1 MKHIAQIRS
10 IRLFVFILVVLPVCA
25 ALRSSASQDPKP
37 KDDRGV
43 GVRPTKA
50 SATPT
55 QTKTGAGKPE
65 ILLQAGITSPQS
77 QISFSPDGRLLASA
91 GMIGNAIN
99 LWEVASGR
107 LLRQLDSGIPSMG
120 ASSLTRPFKFSTDG
134 RTIIAMADGKVRRW
148 EVETGRELDS
158 TNIPTAKDFFSA
170 ILSEDGRILAASKLD
185 SSAVRLWDTTTGRE
199 LPEVKFDNEDRITQN
214 GVALSPNGSLLAVLA
229 QTIKVSRKGAA
240 ETTLQI
246 FLFDVASG
254 RKSDTLKVSSGPT
267 QYGVGPGAYSSLGFS
282 GDGAWLAMRDP
293 ASMKIWDV
301 AAKRELKSFASPKMF
316 DNQFDPSSHVAMFG
330 GKFLFSPDRRLLSVV
345 SEGSKINLLDASST
359 TTLQTLAGHKDAI
372 ISVSFSADSKL
383 LASSG
388 ADNRIKLWDTA
399 TGREVKELSGAA
411 MPVSDLAFS
420 PDGKSLSLAA
430 DQAVSSWELIT
441 GGVRRSVSLPDD
453 YAQHRQTGM
462 QYRGSS
468 LSRDGRFVIAGSSSQ
483 PLAKVWEV
491 ATGRELPSV
500 SLTQGKQ
507 LGNAV
512 FSPDGSVVALVE
524 RDKQKGPRGSQPPS
538 TQSRENKPTPA
549 PPTGVPT
556 QPIAMPD
563 MTKIMEQMRKDPK
576 KMQEQMKKIEEAM
589 RKGDMSA
596 GISMLETM
604 GVTMPGIPS
613 MANKSSN
620 NLRLLDVATGRQLQS
635 IPLPSGLLGTSLT
648 GNSAMSSST
657 LSFSP
662 DGRVVASTS
671 GLSSPITLRDV
682 QTGQEL
688 RTLKPAGLL
697 TLSPNSLAWSADGRR
712 LASANFGFKRD
723 LSAPNAADT
732 FSFEDLTFSIKVWD
746 TQTGAELN
754 SLAGHTSFVNGLA
767 FSRDGRML
775 ASGGLDSAIKLW
787 ELPSGRQ
794 LRTLTGHTGSIVA
807 LDFSPDGRLVVSGS
821 DDGSARLWNTQTGA
835 LLATLVSLNKGDDW
849 LVVTPDGL
857 FDGSPGGWNQILW
870 RFSANTFDVSPV
882 EIFFNE
888 YYYPGLLPDI
898 VAGKKL
904 ATVADISQKDRRQP
918 KLRLETDG
926 QSASV
931 STRSLKVKINITE
944 APAGA
949 QDVRLFR
956 NGSLVKV
963 WRGDVLKG
971 QAGATL
977 ETTISVVAG
986 QNQLTAYAF
995 NRDNV
1000 KSTDATLAINGA
1012 DSLKRPATLHLLAV
1026 GVNQY
1031 ANSGYDLKYAAA
1043 DARAFTEEVE
1053 RQQRKVGGYGQIEV
1067 TTLVDREA
1075 TKGNLLYALKRLAGS
1090 ADTKPPGAPASL
1102 EKIKAAEPEDGVVV
1116 FYAGH
1121 GTAQDQRFY
1130 LIPHDLGYAGA
1141 RTELD
1146 ETGLKTILAHSVSD
1160 LELEQACEGIDA
1172 GHLLMVID
1180 ACNSGQA
1187 LEAEEKR
1194 RGPMNSKGLAQL
1206 AYEKGMYI
1214 LTAAQSYQAAM
1225 EAEQLGHGYLT
1236 YALVEEGLKSAA
1248 ADSVPKD
1255 GQVVLREW
1263 LDYATDRVPRMQEAK
1278 MKEGRGLA
1286 HKVAFVEGDEKVE
1299 DVDRRSVQR
1308 PRVFYRREPES
1319 QPMVVAKP

>member
-1 MKHIAQIRS
+1 MIHLARS
-10 IRLFVFILVVLPVCA
+10 RFLSLLMLGLLVIPSVA
-25 ALRSSASQDPKP
+25 ALTLSASQESKP
-37 KDDRGV
+37 KDDRGL
-43 GVRPTKA
+43 GVRPNPA
-50 SATPT
+50 NATPN
-55 QTKTGAGKPE
+55 QTKTSAGKPE
-65 ILLQAGITSPQS
+65 ILLQAGITSPQN
-77 QISFSPDGRLLASA
+77 QISFSPDGRLLASM
-91 GMIGNAIN
+91 GMIGNAIK

-120 ASSLTRPFKFSTDG
+120 TNSLTRPFKFSVDG
-134 RTIIAMADGKVRRW
+134 RTLIAMADGKVRRW
-148 EVETGRELDS
+148 EVETGRELGS

-170 ILSEDGRILAASKLD
+170 LLSEDGRILAATNMNR
-185 SSAVRLWDTTTGRE
+185 SAVRLWDTTAGRE
-199 LPEVKFDNEDRITQN
+199 LQAVTLEKEDSLAGENAI
-214 GVALSPNGSLLAVLA
+214 ALSPNGSLLAVLSE
-229 QTIKVSRKGAA
+229 TVKVSRKGAA
-240 ETTLQI
+240 DTTLQI
-246 FLFDVASG
+246 ALWETASG
-254 RKSDTLKVSSGPT
+254 RKAQTLKVSSRPT
-267 QYGVGPGAYSSLGFS
+267 QFGVGAGASPSLAFSS
-282 GDGAWLAMRDP
+282 DGAWLAIRDE

-301 AAKRELKSFASPKMF
+301 AAGRELKSFAAPKMLA
-316 DNQFDPSSHVAMFG
+316 NQSDSSMIMFA

-345 SEGSKINLLDASST
+345 SESNKINLLDASSG
-359 TTLQTLAGHKDAI
+359 TTLHTLAGHNGAI

-383 LASSG
+383 IASSG
-388 ADNRIKLWDTA
+388 TDNQIKLWDA
-399 TGREVKELSGAA
+399 QTGREVRTLSGSA

-420 PDGKSLSLAA
+420 PDGKSLSLAGH
-430 DQAVSSWELIT
+430 QAVSSWELIT
-441 GGVRRSVSLPDD
+441 GGVRRAVALPDD
-453 YAQHRQTGM
+453 YAQHRQTGI
-462 QYRGSS
+462 QERGCQ
-468 LSRDGRFVIAGSSSQ
+468 LSRDGKLVIAGSSSQ

-491 ATGRELPSV
+491 ATGRELPNV

-507 LGNAV
+507 LGNAA
-512 FSPDGSVVALVE
+512 FNRDGSVVALVE
-524 RDKQKGPRGSQPPS
+524 RDIQKPGAPGSQASQQPS
-538 TQSRENKPTPA
+538 PQAPA
-549 PPTGVPT
+549 NMPA
-556 QPIAMPD
+556 QPIVMPD
-563 MTKIMEQMRKDPK
+563 MSKIMEQMQKDPK
-576 KMQEQMKKIEEAM
+576 KMQEQMKKVEEAM
-589 RKGDMSA
+589 KKGDMSA
-596 GISMLETM
+596 SMSVLESL
-604 GVTMPGIPS
+604 GVTAPITKA
-613 MANKSSN
+613 ANMSST
-620 NLRLLDVATGRQLQS
+620 NLRLLDVATGRQLQA
-635 IPLPSGLLGTSLT
+635 IPLAPGLL
-648 GNSAMSSST
+648 NQMMSRVSGSI

-662 DGRVVASTS
+662 DGRIVASAS
-671 GLSSPITLRDV
+671 GFDSPITLREV
-682 QTGQEL
+682 STGQEL
-688 RTLKPAGLL
+688 RTLKT
-697 TLSPNSLAWSADGRR
+697 TLSMMVYSLAWSADGRR
-712 LASANFGFKRD
+712 LASAHSGFKRNF
-723 LSAPNAADT
+723 AAANAADT
-732 FSFEDLTFSIKVWD
+732 FSFDDLTFSIKVWD
-746 TQTGAELN
+746 TQTGSELN
-754 SLAGHTSFVNGLA
+754 SLGGHNNIVNGLA
-767 FSRDGRML
+767 FSPDGRML
-775 ASGGLDSAIKLW
+775 ASGGFDSTIKLW
-787 ELPSGRQ
+787 ELPSGRE
-794 LRTLTGHTGSIVA
+794 LRTLTGHSGSIVA
-807 LDFSPDGRLVVSGS
+807 LDFSGDGRFVVSGS

-835 LLATLVSLNKGDDW
+835 LVATLVSLNKGDDW

-898 VAGKKL
+898 LAGKKL

-918 KLRLETDG
+918 KLSLETDG

-931 STRSLKVKINITE
+931 STRTLKVKIKVTE

-971 QAGATL
+971 QPGATL

-1000 KSTDATLAINGA
+1000 KSPDATLAVNGA
-1012 DSLKRPATLHLLAV
+1012 DSLKRAATLHLLAI

-1031 ANSGYDLKYAAA
+1031 ANSAYDLKYAAA

-1053 RQQRKVGGYGQIEV
+1053 RQQRKMGGYGQIEI
-1067 TTLVDREA
+1067 TTLLDREA

-1090 ADTKPPGAPASL
+1090 PDTKPPGAPAAL
-1102 EKIKAAEPEDGVVV
+1102 EKIKPAEPEDGVVV
-1116 FYAGH
+1116 FFAGH

-1146 ETGLKTILAHSVSD
+1146 EAGLKTMLSHSVSD

-1172 GHLLMVID
+1172 RHLLMVID

-1248 ADSVPKD
+1248 ADRLPKD

-1278 MKEGRGLA
+1278 MKEGRGLT
-1286 HKVAFVEGDEKVE
+1286 HKVAFVEGEEKVE
-1299 DVDRRSVQR
+1299 NVDKRSVQR

-1319 QPMVVAKP
+1319 TPLIVAKP